1 MSLAQ
6 CLYFDLSLCT
16 PEDGEGH
23 FNTVFTGMQTD
34 CPIPSYTPACG
45 VYSTSSSALTT
56 TASPASLSSSSS
68 AAASSSAAPSPA
80 AASSAAPSFQT
91 TEPGSPLPT
100 TVAAPSPSTI
110 TTSTPVT
117 GSFASSHHTI
127 PTAQNHET
135 IADHH
140 IVPTAPP
147 SRPPPGASPYF
158 YLTINGTFTL
168 YVGVD
173 GGVTLDS
180 ALAQVFYILA
190 GQLFTINGLL
200 IQADQGANPAEPY
213 PYILFVGSEGTLPFT
228 TTFSLVTAGTDPST
242 KKRQVVGQTTLYWI
256 NAVFTTPGTTA
267 DFCVFEY
274 QVYAVLQ
281 AGGLGADFY
290 AACVPVTLDAIYSK
304 LRPNLVDNE
313 G

>member
-1 MSLAQ
+1 M
-6 CLYFDLSLCT
+6 
-16 PEDGEGH
+16 
-23 FNTVFTGMQTD
+23 
-34 CPIPSYTPACG
+34 
-45 VYSTSSSALTT
+45 
-56 TASPASLSSSSS
+56 
-68 AAASSSAAPSPA
+68 AASS
-80 AASSAAPSFQT
+80 
-91 TEPGSPLPT
+91 L
-100 TVAAPSPSTI
+100 STI

-117 GSFASSHHTI
+117 GSFAPSHHTI

-135 IADHH
+135 IADHY
-140 IVPTAPP
+140 IEPTAPP
-147 SRPPPGASPYF
+147 FRPPPGASPYF

-180 ALAQVFYILA
+180 ALAQVFYLLA

-200 IQADQGANPAEPY
+200 IQAAQGASPAEPY
-213 PYILFVGSEGTLPFT
+213 PYILFVGSEGMLPFT
-228 TTFSLVTAGTDPST
+228 TNFSLVTAGIDPST

-256 NAVFTTPGTTA
+256 NAAFTAPGTKA

-290 AACVPVTLDAIYSK
+290 AGCVPVTLDAIYSK
-304 LRPNLVDNE
+304 LHPNVVDNE